1 MKKISFLPTKFKYNN
16 YSKNIIMYYRDGKTT
31 KLNKTEIP
39 FDYYIYISPSYRT
52 YGNTDS
58 EEYRLLTTNEKLI
71 KIYINPRDAYDL
83 YNGRLT
89 TGEADVS
96 PEQRFI
102 CDSFADVEFPNDIKP
117 RIYLLDIETYVLDG
131 KFPSFQN
138 NNSEIN
144 AITIFDTYTS
154 QFYSW
159 ILIPDNWDKS
169 NIETTQLIKEA
180 TSDYGDVELKLFK
193 DPKTLLNSFMQ
204 FISTEVPDIITAWNS
219 KFDIP
224 YIVRKIYDYFDFDG
238 LKMISP
244 FKTVSSKVKK
254 ALYDGID
261 LDIDTL
267 IPGIDVIDML
277 SLYKKNCETQ
287 KPSYSLK
294 AITTEELGETKIVSE
309 NEEVNDV
316 ASMYDND
323 FITFCK
329 YNIQDVRLMVLLENK
344 VKFIDLALAI
354 RNIVKTDYQDIFFET
369 RTIDNMFVM
378 EAVRRRNSGN
388 WNYILPSKPKHI
400 NKTKFL
406 GAYVKSP
413 QTGLFKWIA
422 DLDFKSLYPS
432 IVKTFKL
439 SNETIVCDIDPK
451 LTQLIVL
458 YSLAKSL
465 NINDLSYV
473 ANEILP
479 KYLTPSKDI
488 IEITENK
495 STLNKNKDISTF
507 GEDLVLKP
515 VYSILYHDMNHPD
528 VFNGINEF
536 SKWLKEN
543 NYVFMPNGV
552 VIDQNRSDAIIA
564 DVIADIMTSREKYK
578 KKMLQALADK
588 KEDEAEVLDMNQRA
602 VKVLNNAVYGITAN
616 ERFRLYDLRLS
627 EGITTAGQVIIRS
640 STYIMNEYANN
651 LAGTMNKDYVITND
665 TDSII
670 FTLDGIIN
678 NAILPTERDPKILA
692 DIANYSKLCQEHVNE
707 SIYNIIKNVFYK
719 YKVTKTNNFLM
730 IKNEWLANAGL
741 FVAKKNYV
749 INMVFKEGVPYEKMK
764 STGISLRRSST
775 PKVLKPFLE
784 NVLGKIL
791 SFADNNEVNQLIVEE
806 CRKIKEDYSIRD
818 IALPISVNDMD
829 SYENL
834 PVHIR
839 GAKIWNDY
847 YTPSDLNKI
856 TVGKV
861 KYIYVK
867 SWDKQELNLNKEYV
881 ISIPDTDRDWNYIS
895 DKIVIDYDRMRERLI
910 IKPISI
916 FYNALKWDIPTEIKT
931 NNNGAFINMGTKIS
945 SKFKLI

>member
-1 MKKISFLPTKFKYNN
+1 M
-16 YSKNIIMYYRDGKTT
+16 
-31 KLNKTEIP
+31 
-39 FDYYIYISPSYRT
+39 
-52 YGNTDS
+52 
-58 EEYRLLTTNEKLI
+58 
-71 KIYINPRDAYDL
+71 
-83 YNGRLT
+83 
-89 TGEADVS
+89 
-96 PEQRFI
+96 
-102 CDSFADVEFPNDIKP
+102 
-117 RIYLLDIETYVLDG
+117 
-131 KFPSFQN
+131 
-138 NNSEIN
+138 
-144 AITIFDTYTS
+144 
-154 QFYSW
+154 
-159 ILIPDNWDKS
+159 IPDNWDKS
-169 NIETTQLIKEA
+169 NTETTQLIKEA

-261 LDIDTL
+261 LDMDTL

-378 EAVRRRNSGN
+378 EAVRRRNNGN

-451 LTQLIVL
+451 LTQLIVM

-515 VYSILYHDMNHPD
+515 VYSILYHGMNHPD

-678 NAILPTERDPKILA
+678 NSILPTERDPKILA
-692 DIANYSKLCQEHVNE
+692 DIANYNKLCQEHVNE

-784 NVLGKIL
+784 NVLEKIL

-895 DKIVIDYDRMRERLI
+895 DKIVIDYDRMKERLI